1 MTISIYSSK
10 KRTFAKKKNI
20 LRIFNSI
27 NDFTTAKKTIVT
39 LGTFDGVH
47 IGHKAI
53 LDTICKAAQQENL
66 ESVILTFFPHP
77 RLIVSNNY
85 DIKLLNTM
93 DEKSVLLE
101 KIGIQ
106 NFIIHPFD
114 KTFSELSPREFVT
127 QVLIEKLNI
136 HKIIIGHDHKFGK
149 DRAAD
154 FKDLINFG
162 KEFGFEVEEISAQQ
176 INEVSVSSTKIRN
189 SLLEGNIS
197 LANEYL
203 GYPYL
208 FSGNVIKGNQLGR
221 TIGFPTANIEI
232 PEDYKLIPKNGVY
245 IVTANVNNQV
255 VFGMMNVGVKPTLG
269 ENKLSIEVHLL
280 NFEKDIYNQKIQVH
294 ILERLRDEQKFESF
308 DALKAQIELDKQSTI
323 HYFENLK

>member
-1 MTISIYSSK
+1 MQK
-10 KRTFAKKKNI
+10 KITT

-27 NDFTTAKKTIVT
+27 NDFTTTKKTIVT

-47 IGHKAI
+47 IGHNAI
-53 LDTICKAAQQENL
+53 LDKICKVAKHENL

-77 RLIVSNNY
+77 RKIVSNNY
-85 DIKLLNTM
+85 DIKLLNTIE
-93 DEKSVLLE
+93 EKSVLLE

-106 NFIIHPFD
+106 NFIVHPFD

-127 QVLIEKLNI
+127 QVLVEKLNI
-136 HKIIIGHDHKFGK
+136 QKIIIGHDHKFGK

-154 FKDLINFG
+154 FNDLINFG

-189 SLLEGNIS
+189 SLLEGNVS
-197 LANEYL
+197 LAKDYL
-203 GYPYL
+203 GYPYVL
-208 FSGNVIKGNQLGR
+208 TGNVVKGNQLGR
-221 TIGFPTANIEI
+221 TINFPTANIEI
-232 PEDYKLIPKNGVY
+232 PEEYKLIPKNGVY
-245 IVTANVNNQV
+245 VVTINVSNQTF
-255 VFGMMNVGVKPTLG
+255 FGMMNIGVKPTLG
-269 ENKLSIEVHLL
+269 ENKRSIEVHLL
-280 NFEKDIYNQKIQVH
+280 DFDADIYNQKIQVH

-308 DALKAQIELDKQSTI
+308 EALKLQLEVDKQNTI

>member
-1 MTISIYSSK
+1 MQ
-10 KRTFAKKKNI
+10 KKKII
-20 LRIFNSI
+20 LKVFNSI
-27 NDFTTAKKTIVT
+27 NDFTTSKKTIVT

-47 IGHKAI
+47 FGHNAI
-53 LDTICKAAQQENL
+53 LDKICRVANNEGL

-77 RLIVSNNY
+77 RLVVSNNY
-85 DIKLLNTM
+85 DIKLLNTIE
-93 DEKSVLLE
+93 EKTVLLE
-101 KIGIQ
+101 KKGIQ

-127 QVLIEKLNI
+127 QILVEKLNI
-136 HKIIIGHDHKFGK
+136 QKIIIGHDHKFGK

-154 FKDLINFG
+154 FNDLINFG

-203 GYPYL
+203 GYPYVL
-208 FSGNVIKGNQLGR
+208 TGNVVKGNQLGR

-245 IVTANVNNQV
+245 VVTANVSNKT
-255 VFGMMNVGVKPTLG
+255 VFGMMNIGVKPTLG

-280 NFEKDIYNQKIQVH
+280 NFDQDIYNQKIQVN

-308 DALKAQIELDKQSTI
+308 DALKSQIEIDKQNTI
-323 HYFENLK
+323 HYFENIK

>member
-1 MTISIYSSK
+1 MKIY
-10 KRTFAKKKNI
+10 
-20 LRIFNSI
+20 NSI
-27 NDFTTAKKTIVT
+27 NNFTTTKKTIVT

-47 IGHKAI
+47 IGHNAI
-53 LDTICKAAQQENL
+53 LDKICKVAKHENL
-66 ESVILTFFPHP
+66 ESIILTFFPHP
-77 RLIVSNNY
+77 RKIVSNNY
-85 DIKLLNTM
+85 DIKLLNTIE
-93 DEKSVLLE
+93 EKSVLLE

-127 QVLIEKLNI
+127 QVLVEKLNI
-136 HKIIIGHDHKFGK
+136 QKIIIGHDHKFGK

-154 FKDLINFG
+154 FNDLINFG

-203 GYPYL
+203 GYSYVL
-208 FSGNVIKGNQLGR
+208 TGNVVKGNQLGR

-232 PEDYKLIPKNGVY
+232 PEEYKLIPKNGVY
-245 IVTANVNNQV
+245 IVTANVLDQN
-255 VFGMMNVGVKPTLG
+255 VFGMMNIGVKPTLG

-280 NFEKDIYNQKIQVH
+280 DFDKDIYNQKIQVNL
-294 ILERLRDEQKFESF
+294 LERLRDEQKFESF
-308 DALKAQIELDKQSTI
+308 EALKSQIELDKQNTI
-323 HYFENLK
+323 EYFENLK

>member
-1 MTISIYSSK
+1 MQK
-10 KRTFAKKKNI
+10 KTT

-27 NDFTTAKKTIVT
+27 NDFTATKKTIVT

-47 IGHKAI
+47 IGHNAI
-53 LDTICKAAQQENL
+53 LDKICKVAKHENL

-77 RLIVSNNY
+77 RKIVSNNY
-85 DIKLLNTM
+85 DIKLLNTIE
-93 DEKSVLLE
+93 EKSVLLE

-127 QVLIEKLNI
+127 QVLVEKLNI
-136 HKIIIGHDHKFGK
+136 QKIIIGHDHKFGK

-154 FKDLINFG
+154 FNDLINFG

-189 SLLEGNIS
+189 SLLEGNVS
-197 LANEYL
+197 LAKDYL
-203 GYPYL
+203 GYPYVL
-208 FSGNVIKGNQLGR
+208 TGNVVKGNQLGR
-221 TIGFPTANIEI
+221 TINFPTANIEI
-232 PEDYKLIPKNGVY
+232 PEEYKLIPKNGVY
-245 IVTANVNNQV
+245 IVTVNVSNQT
-255 VFGMMNVGVKPTLG
+255 VFGMMNIGVKPTLG

-280 NFEKDIYNQKIQVH
+280 NFDKDIYNQKIQVH

-308 DALKAQIELDKQSTI
+308 EALKLQLEVDKQNTI

>member
-1 MTISIYSSK
+1 M
-10 KRTFAKKKNI
+10 
-20 LRIFNSI
+20 RIFNSI
-27 NDFTTAKKTIVT
+27 NDFTTSKKTIVT

-47 IGHKAI
+47 VGHKAI
-53 LDTICKAAQQENL
+53 LDKICKAAQQEDL

-93 DEKSVLLE
+93 EEKSILLE
-101 KIGIQ
+101 KNGIQ

-127 QVLIEKLNI
+127 QVLVEKLNI
-136 HKIIIGHDHKFGK
+136 QKIIIGHDHKFGK
-149 DRAAD
+149 NRAAD
-154 FKDLINFG
+154 FNDLINFG

-176 INEVSVSSTKIRN
+176 INDVSVSSTKIRN

-197 LANEYL
+197 LANAYL
-203 GYPYL
+203 GYPYVVT
-208 FSGNVIKGNQLGR
+208 GNVVTGNQLGR

-245 IVTANVNNQV
+245 IVTAYVNNQT
-255 VFGMMNVGVKPTLG
+255 FSGMMNIGVKPTLG
-269 ENKLSIEVHLL
+269 ENKLSVEAHLL
-280 NFEKDIYNQKIQVH
+280 NFDKDIYNQKIQIN
-294 ILERLRDEQKFESF
+294 ILERLRDEQKFDSF
-308 DALKAQIELDKQSTI
+308 DALKSQLEVDKQNTI
-323 HYFENLK
+323 RYFENL

>member
-1 MTISIYSSK
+1 MKIYHSFNEFVTSK
-10 KRTFAKKKNI
+10 KTV
-20 LRIFNSI
+20 
-27 NDFTTAKKTIVT
+27 VT

-47 IGHKAI
+47 IGHNAI
-53 LDTICKAAQQENL
+53 LDKICKAAQQENL

-85 DIKLLNTM
+85 DIKLLNTI
-93 DEKSVLLE
+93 DEKSILLE

-127 QVLIEKLNI
+127 QVLVEKLNI
-136 HKIIIGHDHKFGK
+136 QKIIIGHDHKFGK

-154 FKDLINFG
+154 FNDLINFG

-197 LANEYL
+197 LANDYL
-203 GYPYL
+203 GYPYVL
-208 FSGNVIKGNQLGR
+208 TGNVIKGNQLGR

-245 IVTANVNNQV
+245 IVTANVNKQT
-255 VFGMMNVGVKPTLG
+255 VFGMMNIGVKPTLG

-280 NFEKDIYNQKIQVH
+280 NFNNDIYNQKIQVN
-294 ILERLRDEQKFESF
+294 ILERVRDEQKFDSF
-308 DALKAQIELDKQSTI
+308 EALKLQLETDKQNTI
-323 HYFENLK
+323 NYFDNLT

>member
-1 MTISIYSSK
+1 MYKYLIALKIYHS
-10 KRTFAKKKNI
+10 
-20 LRIFNSI
+20 FNE
-27 NDFTTAKKTIVT
+27 FTTTKKTIVT

-47 IGHKAI
+47 VGHNAI
-53 LDTICKAAQQENL
+53 LEQICKAAQQENL

-85 DIKLLNTM
+85 DIKLLNTI
-93 DEKSVLLE
+93 DEKSNLLE
-101 KIGIQ
+101 KKGIQ

-114 KTFSELSPREFVT
+114 KTFSELSPREFVS
-127 QVLIEKLNI
+127 QVLVEKLNI

-149 DRAAD
+149 NRAAD
-154 FKDLINFG
+154 FNDLINFG

-189 SLLEGNIS
+189 ALLEGNIT

-203 GYPYL
+203 GYSYIL
-208 FSGNVIKGNQLGR
+208 SGNVVKGNQLGR

-232 PEDYKLIPKNGVY
+232 SEDYKLIPKKGVY
-245 IVTANVNNQV
+245 IVTVIVNSQT
-255 VFGMMNVGVKPTLG
+255 VFGMMNIGVKPTLG

-280 NFEKDIYNQKIQVH
+280 HFEADIYHQKIQVN
-294 ILERLRDEQKFESF
+294 ILERLRDEYKFETF
-308 DALKAQIELDKQSTI
+308 ENLKSQLQLDKQNTI